1 VLVDTSVWI
10 DHVRRPERRL
20 IELLD
25 ANGVEVH
32 PFVIGELA
40 CGQLRPRRELTA
52 LLRALRWL
60 PTVDHEEAFALVEHR
75 KLYGRGVGWVD
86 IHLVASALL
95 AATPLWTR
103 DRRMA
108 GIARELGLEVFDG

>member
-1 VLVDTSVWI
+1 MLVDTSVWI

-25 ANGVEVH
+25 ANDVEVH

-40 CGQLRPRRELTA
+40 CGHLRPRHELTA
-52 LLRALRWL
+52 LLRALPWL
-60 PTVDHEEAFALVEHR
+60 PTVDHDEAFALIERR

-86 IHLVASALL
+86 IHLLASALL

-108 GIARELGLEVFDG
+108 AIGRELRIELFDG